1 MTGPL
6 TLEARLRTV
15 KIIHAALMAGV
26 ILFLLVTVVLRRRGA
41 AVVAGQFGPV
51 VTYVGLGVLA
61 GALVLVRI
69 LPRPDAGARSGRRP
83 VVDGQPVSPHR
94 VVGGDGRRMPRQR
107 DVVVHHPSAGVSGG
121 GGACARGAL
130 RAEAGSLLGIAGAV
144 IGRPSAGGVVRAQND
159 STARAPVPDPAP
171 PPWPG
176 VRSRA

>member
-69 LPRPDAGARSGRRP
+69 LPRPDAA
-83 VVDGQPVSPHR
+83 
-94 VVGGDGRRMPRQR
+94 
-107 DVVVHHPSAGVSGG
+107 
-121 GGACARGAL
+121 
-130 RAEAGSLLGIAGAV
+130 
-144 IGRPSAGGVVRAQND
+144 
-159 STARAPVPDPAP
+159 PAP
-171 PPWPG
+171 G
-176 VRSRA
+176 QAADQ